1 MVESIKILPPEFQG
15 LSFRDDENL
24 GQRKVKQILRRAAQ
38 RALGS
43 RTVAEGLLWGS
54 VSGGIKP
61 QIAVGMGDMG
71 TANDVRPNIVEI
83 CVKQRRVGDEGG
95 EGSTGQKSGDATETP
110 TADNRVRDLAGLS
123 SPPAPLTER
132 EVPSVK

>member
-24 GQRKVKQILRRAAQ
+24 GQRKVKQILRRPAQ

-54 VSGGIKP
+54 VSGRIET
-61 QIAVGMGDMG
+61 QVAVGMGDRG
-71 TANDVRPNIVEI
+71 SANDIRGDIVEI
-83 CVKQRRVGDEGG
+83 CFKQRRDGADGW
-95 EGSTGQKSGDATETP
+95 EGSTG
-110 TADNRVRDLAGLS
+110 
-123 SPPAPLTER
+123 
-132 EVPSVK
+132 